1 MKTLMSL
8 AAVAL
13 LAMGCSAPPPI
24 SMTDQQG
31 PSVIGSAG
39 LQGPVGIVDPWTA
52 FTELWFD
59 FNEVNL
65 QSSEM
70 TKVSE
75 IAEYM
80 DQNPS
85 LQLGIDGSME
95 PGGTGPRNQN
105 LSNRR
110 VDVIRSALIEAGVPD
125 YKIRTGAFGDAGLA
139 RERRIE
145 MFLRNA
151 YFIRI

>member
-1 MKTLMSL
+1 
-8 AAVAL
+8 
-13 LAMGCSAPPPI
+13 MGCSAPQPI
-24 SMTDQQG
+24 SMTDEQG
-31 PSVIGSAG
+31 PSVIGPAG
-39 LQGPVGIVDPWTA
+39 PQGPVGIVDPWTS

-65 QSSEM
+65 RPSEM

-75 IAEYM
+75 IADYM

-85 LQLGIDGSME
+85 LEVGIDGYMQ

-110 VDVIRSALIEAGVPD
+110 V
-125 YKIRTGAFGDAGLA
+125 
-139 RERRIE
+139 
-145 MFLRNA
+145 
-151 YFIRI
+151 